1 MYEGTSTQLL
11 RCNNYDTYNNIL
23 MWSDFFIYFVHYLWH
38 PNETDLTHILC
49 YKQCSIYYLHS
60 YIFISMTWMCKFS
73 PKWCFVP
80 THEVCLDPRTR
91 RPSRPTCS
99 SVILPFSPPPSPSSR
114 PYHRVGLILS
124 FVGTR
129 LSDIHTLHRFVTTEN
144 KIQSGINPV
153 L

>member
-1 MYEGTSTQLL
+1 
-11 RCNNYDTYNNIL
+11 
-23 MWSDFFIYFVHYLWH
+23 
-38 PNETDLTHILC
+38 
-49 YKQCSIYYLHS
+49 
-60 YIFISMTWMCKFS
+60 MTWMCKFS

-124 FVGTR
+124 FIGTR

-153 L
+153 LWSLNVHTRFRRSWHCRTQGQLMARSQQYCSFVGRLSQVYQVSDKFLCIRRETEHSEISCSSRS